1 MSEHRF
7 EGPDGRIWHARERP
21 EGRRDDGDELLAIE
35 LDTLGERRVV
45 VCLRGEW
52 ERPSPDLRELLAR
65 SVPAGAS
72 RGLEQPPAPPEPEP
86 PGPDEPLTW

>member
-7 EGPDGRIWHARERP
+7 EGPDGRIWQARERA
-21 EGRRDDGDELLAIE
+21 EGRRDDGDQRLVIE

-52 ERPSPDLRELLAR
+52 DTPDPDLRELLAR
-65 SVPAGAS
+65 SIPAGAS
-72 RGLEQPPAPPEPEP
+72 RGLEQPPASPEQEVR
-86 PGPDEPLTW
+86 GPDEPLTW